1 MLLGAWAGRCGRSG
15 VRTSGAFAVVLF
27 NVVMVAWHVP
37 ALFDPAENNQN
48 VHIWLMHSSFFVAG
62 VFFWLQIIPSYPI
75 KPKLK
80 AGARSGRSSAPT
92 S

>member
-1 MLLGAWAGRCGRSG
+1 
-15 VRTSGAFAVVLF
+15 VAVVIF
-27 NVVMVAWHVP
+27 NIVMVIWYVP
-37 ALFDPAENNQN
+37 ALFDLAENNQD

-75 KPKLK
+75 KPKLDPVCQI
-80 AGARSGRSSAPT
+80 GRSSAPT

>member
-1 MLLGAWAGRCGRSG
+1 VGASAEGGG
-15 VRTSGAFAVVLF
+15 TIPPSGAVAVVIF
-27 NVVMVAWHVP
+27 NIVMVIWYVP
-37 ALFDPAENNQN
+37 ALFDLAENNQD

-75 KPKLK
+75 KPKLDPVCQI
-80 AGARSGRSSAPT
+80 GRSSAPT